1 MRVTEQAPSRSP
13 EAQRL
18 ADQTPSKPSRSGRG
32 LPTAPRDRKPG
43 LAALAVLLIVGG
55 ALLTVT
61 LVLRSGDR
69 VAAIEISQRVGA
81 GQPIP
86 ISAMKEVQIAQDGP
100 AFVYWSAAEEM
111 TRYYAAV
118 DLMPGTL
125 LNQNMIS
132 EDSAELVPGKAVV
145 GLSLKPNQMP
155 PNLQAGQRVQ
165 VVYVPGDNGDGSSRL
180 LARSA
185 LVNSVRGGDSAT
197 GSANVTVS
205 VVVNDSISPQVVG
218 YAASGRIA
226 LAYLPGAKPSA
237 QSDPATAPTPR
248 TTPSSRATGTGS
260 TTGQGNQQG
269 TQSNTQ
275 NGQNGQNTQN
285 GQQSQTPRNSPP
297 ANGQG

>member
-1 MRVTEQAPSRSP
+1 M
-13 EAQRL
+13 
-18 ADQTPSKPSRSGRG
+18 
-32 LPTAPRDRKPG
+32 APRDRKPG

-69 VAAIEISQRVGA
+69 VSAIEISQRVGA

-86 ISAMKEVQIAQDGP
+86 ISALKEVQIAQDGP

-111 TRYYAAV
+111 TRYFASV

-165 VVYVPGDNGDGSSRL
+165 VVYVPGENGDGSSRL

-205 VVVNDSISPQVVG
+205 VVVSDSISPQVVG

-237 QSDPATAPTPR
+237 QSDPATVPTPR
-248 TTPSSRATGTGS
+248 TTPSVKTTGTGS
-260 TTGQGNQQG
+260 TQTGQGTQQG
-269 TQSNTQ
+269 NQTNQ
-275 NGQNGQNTQN
+275 NGQNN
-285 GQQSQTPRNSPP
+285 QQSQTPRNTAP

>member
-1 MRVTEQAPSRSP
+1 MRVTEQPPTRSP

-18 ADQTPSKPSRSGRG
+18 ADQTPLKSGRSGRG
-32 LPTAPRDRKPG
+32 LPMAPRDRKPG

-69 VAAIEISQRVGA
+69 VSAIEISQRVGA

-86 ISAMKEVQIAQDGP
+86 ISALKEVQIAQDGP

-111 TRYYAAV
+111 TRYFASV

-145 GLSLKPNQMP
+145 GLSLKSSQMP

-165 VVYVPGDNGDGSSRL
+165 VVYVPSENGDGASRL

-185 LVNSVRGGDSAT
+185 LVNSVSGGDGST
-197 GSANVTVS
+197 GTGNVTVS
-205 VVVNDSISPQVVG
+205 IVVSDSLSPQIVG
-218 YAASGRIA
+218 YASTGRIA
-226 LAYLPGAKPSA
+226 VAYLPGAKASA
-237 QSDPATAPTPR
+237 QSDPVTAPTPR
-248 TTPSSRATGTGS
+248 TTPSNKTNGTGS
-260 TTGQGNQQG
+260 TQTGQGTQQG
-269 TQSNTQ
+269 TQTNQNSQ
-275 NGQNGQNTQN
+275 NGQN
-285 GQQSQTPRNSPP
+285 GQQSQTPRNTAP

>member
-1 MRVTEQAPSRSP
+1 MRVTEQPPMRSP

-18 ADQTPSKPSRSGRG
+18 ADQTPSKPTRSGRG
-32 LPTAPRDRKPG
+32 LPAAPRDRKPG

-69 VAAIEISQRVGA
+69 VSAIEISQRVGA

-86 ISAMKEVQIAQDGP
+86 ISALKEVQIAQDGP
-100 AFVYWSAAEEM
+100 AFVYWSAAEDM
-111 TRYYAAV
+111 TRYFAAV

-145 GLSLKPNQMP
+145 GLSLKSSQMP
-155 PNLQAGQRVQ
+155 PNLEAGQRVQ
-165 VVYVPGDNGDGSSRL
+165 VVYVPGENGGGSSRL

-185 LVNSVRGGDSAT
+185 LVNSVRGGDSAAGT
-197 GSANVTVS
+197 GNVTVS
-205 VVVNDSISPQVVG
+205 IVVNDTISPQIVG
-218 YAASGRIA
+218 FASTGRIA
-226 LAYLPGAKPSA
+226 LAYLPGAKASA
-237 QSDPATAPTPR
+237 QPDPVTTPQGTTPR
-248 TTPSSRATGTGS
+248 ATPSGRATGTGS
-260 TTGQGNQQG
+260 GQSQQGTQQG
-269 TQSNTQ
+269 TQSNQ
-275 NGQNGQNTQN
+275 QN
-285 GQQSQTPRNSPP
+285 GQQSQTPRSTAP